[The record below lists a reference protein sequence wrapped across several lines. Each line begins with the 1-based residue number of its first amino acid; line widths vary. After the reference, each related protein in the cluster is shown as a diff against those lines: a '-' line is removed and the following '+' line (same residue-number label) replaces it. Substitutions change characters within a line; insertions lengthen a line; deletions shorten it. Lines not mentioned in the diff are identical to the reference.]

1 MAVVRGNGDLQNGDP
16 MAIGSRVQRTAARN
30 SSSNMMKISGTLRLL
45 LWLAL
50 SAIPLSGSA
59 HGPIRTPV
67 NVHSGA
73 KSAGGSGR
81 VLFET
86 GFERFEGYDP
96 SRDLVDASGRG
107 QNGWMSVGHG
117 GNGLLTNLVTDLDG
131 QYAYIGYQ
139 GPTNADTSVN
149 LFRPIQLVPDT
160 HSMPVVV
167 FQVAFSVRDE
177 SPSPAAADD
186 FRWSAYTPNDQRLFT
201 LDFHGPD
208 QSINYALDD
217 AKGFIGTGYQF
228 EYGVVYRL
236 EITMSFGRNRWS
248 ASLNGTPV
256 AYELP
261 LSTRLKTLALGS
273 VDAVWAA
280 NPKGTW
286 DDNYMLFD
294 DYRITAYPAN
304 AVAPL
309 MELTGVDA
317 KGQARLNVWGEPE
330 VRYRIQSSNDLLI
343 WTDRDLVTATAPDGL
358 AAWTDTQPTA
368 TRYYRAIA
376 LP

>member
-1 MAVVRGNGDLQNGDP
+1 MKLPGMLSLL
-16 MAIGSRVQRTAARN
+16 IGC
-30 SSSNMMKISGTLRLL
+30 ILL
-45 LWLAL
+45 
-50 SAIPLSGSA
+50 AIPQTGSA
-59 HGPIRTPV
+59 QGPIRARV
-67 NVHSGA
+67 DARARA
-73 KSAGGSGR
+73 KSASPSGR

-96 SRDLVDASGRG
+96 ARDLVDASGRG
-107 QNGWMSVGHG
+107 QNGWMAVGQG
-117 GNGLLTNLVTDLDG
+117 GNGLLTNLVNDLTG

-149 LFRPIQLVPDT
+149 LFRPIQLAPGT
-160 HSMPVVV
+160 NALPVVV
-167 FQVAFSVRDE
+167 FEVAFSLRDE
-177 SPSPAAADD
+177 SPSPASADD
-186 FRWSAYTPNDQRLFT
+186 FRWSAYTPNDQRLFS

-217 AKGFIGTGYQF
+217 GKGFIDTGYQF

-261 LSTRLKTLALGS
+261 LSTRLKTLSLGS
-273 VDAVWAA
+273 VDAVWAS

-309 MELTGVDA
+309 MELSGVDA
-317 KGQARLNVWGEPE
+317 KGMARLNVWGEPQ
-330 VRYRIQSSNDLLI
+330 VRYRIQSSNDLLN
-343 WTDRDLVTATAPDGL
+343 WTDRDLVTAATPDGGVT
-358 AAWTDTQPTA
+358 WTDSQPTA